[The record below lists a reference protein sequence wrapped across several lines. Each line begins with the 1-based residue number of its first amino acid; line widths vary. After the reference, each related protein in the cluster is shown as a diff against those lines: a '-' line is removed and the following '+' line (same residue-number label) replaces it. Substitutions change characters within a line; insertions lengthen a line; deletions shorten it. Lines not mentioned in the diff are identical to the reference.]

1 MKKIVIALG
10 LVSVTLFAGEHATA
24 VEHVSISDT
33 DFIPRV
39 INFVIFAGILWYLL
53 ADKVKT
59 FYANRSKSIADSFA
73 EVETKLK
80 ESEAQKEAL
89 KKEVEEAHKKA
100 DDIIKTAQK
109 EAELIKAKIIENA
122 ENEAKMLEKQF
133 AEQKAY
139 EESKMKKEVVEAYLN
154 NLVKDI
160 HLSSEEVANIVTKKV
175 G

>member
-1 MKKIVIALG
+1 MKKVVITLG
-10 LVSVTLFAGEHATA
+10 LVAVSLFANEHAAA
-24 VEHVSISDT
+24 VHVSISDT

-59 FYANRSKSIADSFA
+59 FYANRSQSIADSFA
-73 EVETKLK
+73 EVENKLR
-80 ESEAQKEAL
+80 ESKAQKEAL
-89 KKEVEEAHKKA
+89 KAELKETNKKA
-100 DDIIKTAQK
+100 EEIIATAKK
-109 EAELIKAKIIENA
+109 EAEFIKSKIIENA
-122 ENEAKMLEKQF
+122 KAEIVMLNRQF
-133 AEQKAY
+133 EDQKAY
-139 EESKMKKEVVEAYLN
+139 EESKMKKEVVETYLN

>member
-1 MKKIVIALG
+1 MRILG
-10 LVSVTLFAGEHATA
+10 LLGLFAIGLMANEHTA
-24 VEHVSISDT
+24 IGDT

-39 INFVIFAGILWYLL
+39 VNFVIFAGILWYLL
-53 ADKVKT
+53 ADKVKD
-59 FYANRSKSIADSFA
+59 FYANRSKAIADAFNEA
-73 EVETKLK
+73 EEKLK
-80 ESEAQKEAL
+80 EAQAKKEAL

-100 DDIIKTAQK
+100 EEIINTAKK
-109 EAELIKAKIIENA
+109 EAVLLKEQIITQANQEIEILNK
-122 ENEAKMLEKQF
+122 NF